1 MTFVDPFS
9 AVARGLLERDA
20 RFVVIGAWG
29 ANYYAHAGSVVFE
42 TRDRDLYLPPDP
54 DNLLNVWSACEAAGL
69 LLWAES
75 EPLDMPRDRWLAE
88 QIVKRRAVV
97 RATDGRGLD
106 VDLSLVM
113 AGFDFETV
121 WRERRVFV
129 VDGVDIPVA
138 RLRHIVE
145 SKAAAGRD
153 KDRLFL
159 ATHAEALR
167 DLLGREERSSG

>member
-1 MTFVDPFS
+1 
-9 AVARGLLERDA
+9 
-20 RFVVIGAWG
+20 
-29 ANYYAHAGSVVFE
+29 VFE

-69 LLWAES
+69 SLWAES

>member
-1 MTFVDPFS
+1 MDAFLDLIRVLRE
-9 AVARGLLERDA
+9 RGV
-20 RFVVIGAWG
+20 RFVVMGVAG
-29 ANYYAHAGSVVFE
+29 TNYYAQAARVIF
-42 TRDRDLYLPPDP
+42 TTQDYDLFLPPDA
-54 DNLLNVWSACEAAGL
+54 DNLLNAWGACDAAGL
-69 LLWAES
+69 SLWAES
-75 EPLDMPRDRWLAE
+75 EPLDMPRDRWLAD
-88 QIVKRRAVV
+88 QIVTRRALV

-121 WRERRVFV
+121 WSARRVFV
-129 VDGVDIPVA
+129 VDDVDVPVA

-167 DLLGREERSSG
+167 DLLGREEPASR

>member
-1 MTFVDPFS
+1 MRVLGE
-9 AVARGLLERDA
+9 RGV
-20 RFVVIGAWG
+20 RFVVIGVAG
-29 ANYYAHAGSVVFE
+29 TNYYAHAANVIF
-42 TRDRDLYLPPDP
+42 TTQDYDLFLSLNP
-54 DNLLNVWSACEAAGL
+54 DNLLSAWGACETVGL
-69 LLWAES
+69 SLWTES

-97 RATDGRGLD
+97 RASDGRGLD
-106 VDLSLVM
+106 VDLTLVM
-113 AGFDFETV
+113 PGFDFETV
-121 WRERRVFV
+121 WSERRVFV
-129 VDGVDIPVA
+129 VDGADIPVA

-167 DLLGREERSSG
+167 DLLRCEDPSSR

>member
-1 MTFVDPFS
+1 MDPFS
-9 AVARGLLERDA
+9 ALTRALTESGA

-29 ANYYAHAGSVVFE
+29 ANYYAQAGSVVFE
-42 TRDRDLYLPPDP
+42 TRDRDLFLPPDP
-54 DNLLNVWSACEAAGL
+54 GNLLRAWSACETVGFS
-69 LLWAES
+69 LWAES
-75 EPLDMPRDRWLAE
+75 DPLDIPRDRWLAE
-88 QIVKRRAVV
+88 QIVERKALV

-106 VDLSLVM
+106 VDLTLVM

-121 WRERRVFV
+121 WRERRTFV
-129 VDGVDIPVA
+129 ADGVEVPVA

-145 SKAAAGRD
+145 SKAAAGRV

-167 DLLGREERSSG
+167 DLLGREQ

>member
-1 MTFVDPFS
+1 MDAFLDLIRVLRQ
-9 AVARGLLERDA
+9 RGV
-20 RFVVIGAWG
+20 RFVVMGVAG
-29 ANYYAHAGSVVFE
+29 TNYYAQAARVIF
-42 TRDRDLYLPPDP
+42 TTQDYDLFLPPDP
-54 DNLLNVWSACEAAGL
+54 DNLLSTWNACEAAGL
-69 LLWAES
+69 SLWTES
-75 EPLDMPRDRWLAE
+75 EPLDIPRDRWLAE
-88 QIVKRRAVV
+88 QIVKRRALI
-97 RATDGRGLD
+97 RATDRRGFD

-121 WRERRVFV
+121 WGERRVFIA
-129 VDGVDIPVA
+129 DGVDIPVA

-167 DLLGREERSSG
+167 DLLGREEPPSQ

>member
-1 MTFVDPFS
+1 VDGF
-9 AVARGLLERDA
+9 LELIRA
-20 RFVVIGAWG
+20 LRERKVRFVVIGVAG
-29 ANYYAHAGSVVFE
+29 TNYYAYAARVIF
-42 TRDRDLYLPPDP
+42 TTQDYDLFLPPDP
-54 DNLLNVWSACEAAGL
+54 DNLLNAWGGCESVDL
-69 LLWAES
+69 SLWAES
-75 EPLDMPRDRWLAE
+75 EPLDIPRDRWLAD
-88 QIVKRRAVV
+88 QIVTRRAVV

-106 VDLSLVM
+106 VDLTLVM

-121 WRERRVFV
+121 WHERRVFV

-167 DLLGREERSSG
+167 DLLRREEPSSR

>member
-1 MTFVDPFS
+1 MG
-9 AVARGLLERDA
+9 VAGT
-20 RFVVIGAWG
+20 
-29 ANYYAHAGSVVFE
+29 NYYAQAARVIF
-42 TRDRDLYLPPDP
+42 TTQDYDLFLPPDP
-54 DNLLNVWSACEAAGL
+54 DNLLKAWGSCETVGL
-69 LLWAES
+69 SLWAES
-75 EPLDMPRDRWLAE
+75 EPLDIPRDRWLAE
-88 QIVKRRAVV
+88 QIVKRRALV

-121 WRERRVFV
+121 WRDRRAFV

-167 DLLGREERSSG
+167 SLLGREEPSSG